1 MHLANWWTEIAA
13 IAVAEAKIHHIFNV
27 NFTEKINN
35 VPTLDLNLNAT
46 EEMNLRRNRNQPGR
60 WKTLVLTD
68 KVNNTKWGD
77 FLRLSDGANPKFN
90 LKSENVNKSCPKPHF
105 RKKKSPETMVSRK
118 IMRESRRNLV
128 HKSEIFGLKRS
139 DLLKWRRWS
148 QHSQR

>member
-13 IAVAEAKIHHIFNV
+13 IAVAEAKIHHIFDV

-68 KVNNTKWGD
+68 KVNNTEWGD
-77 FLRLSDGANPKFN
+77 FLRLSDGANQKFN

-105 RKKKSPETMVSRK
+105 RKKKITRNHGFSENYARK
-118 IMRESRRNLV
+118 SKKFSAQIGN
-128 HKSEIFGLKRS
+128 F
-139 DLLKWRRWS
+139 
-148 QHSQR
+148 